1 MSTPYHVVDNSFLSK
16 ITDDFLLSIPDEDLQ
31 KLIDGYRNSA
41 SIKFK
46 QCNKLSDRDDDLRQ
60 YNIALTDEEIE
71 ILANLMILEWLKPL
85 INSIEILKQGMSTKD
100 YKTFSNANLLD
111 SLIRLRKETLA
122 EVDRLIVAYTYSIN
136 SLSDLGKV

>member
-60 YNIALTDEEIE
+60 YNISLTDEEIE

-100 YKTFSNANLLD
+100 YKIYSQANHLNELMA
-111 SLIRLRKETLA
+111 LKKETNA
-122 EVDRLIVAYTYSIN
+122 EIDKLIISYTYSNN
-136 SLSDLGKV
+136 SLDDLGKV

>member
-85 INSIEILKQGMSTKD
+85 INSIEILKQSMSTKD
-100 YKTFSNANLLD
+100 YKIYSQANHLNELMA
-111 SLIRLRKETLA
+111 LKKETNA
-122 EVDRLIVAYTYSIN
+122 EIDKLIISYTYSNN
-136 SLSDLGKV
+136 SLDDLGKV

>member
-60 YNIALTDEEIE
+60 YNISLTDEEIE

-85 INSIEILKQGMSTKD
+85 INSIEILKQSMSTKD
-100 YKTFSNANLLD
+100 YKIYSQANHLNELMA
-111 SLIRLRKETLA
+111 LKKETNA
-122 EVDRLIVAYTYSIN
+122 EIDKLIISYTYSNN
-136 SLSDLGKV
+136 SLDDLGKV